1 MKSELEGTKKKT
13 IEVNNLILLL
23 QKDIMRI
30 NDDIKKYNK
39 FNSDQSLSKESIQS
53 TIDLLK
59 KHNDRLRENLKNQ
72 KEKTKELVHSASVL
86 SKNMRR
92 DMKIMVSPKRV
103 VTKVLY

>member
-1 MKSELEGTKKKT
+1 MKFELEGTKKKT

-23 QKDIMRI
+23 QKDIMSI

-39 FNSDQSLSKESIQS
+39 FNSDQSLSKENIQS

-86 SKNMRR
+86 SKNMKR